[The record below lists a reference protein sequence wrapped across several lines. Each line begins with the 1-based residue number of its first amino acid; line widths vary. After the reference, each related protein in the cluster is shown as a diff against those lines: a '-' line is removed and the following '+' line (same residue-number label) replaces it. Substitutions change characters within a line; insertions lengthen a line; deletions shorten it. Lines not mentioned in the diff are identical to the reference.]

1 MKIFQDGSSID
12 KKEDTVGYGAFGI
25 SIMKERA
32 KNAGFS
38 LKIDKTKNWTTTI
51 IIDKL

>member
-1 MKIFQDGSSID
+1 
-12 KKEDTVGYGAFGI
+12 
-25 SIMKERA
+25 MKERA